1 MIKMMQRTGH
11 EYERTIFNKVRKPGR
26 YTGGELNA
34 VVKDWEKAKVRVAL
48 AFPDLYEVGLSHLGL
63 RLLYYRI
70 NDEEE
75 YLAERVYA
83 PAEDMEEELRA
94 AGLPLFSLETRHN
107 LAAFDLL
114 GFSLQYELSYVN
126 ILNMLTLAG
135 IPLRREERDA
145 AGTEFPLVIGGGPG
159 SFNPEPL
166 ADFFDCF
173 LLGDGEDAILEILA
187 VVADGKAKGKSRA
200 ELRKD
205 LLAVAGV
212 YLPEFYRVEYSPA
225 GTVAAITPASGAPPV
240 VHKRVIPDLNRAYLP
255 KKDLVPWLEIVHDR
269 LALEIMRGCTRGCRF
284 CQAGMI
290 YRPVRERT
298 AELIEGHLAE
308 LLKNTGYEELSLI
321 SLSSADHS
329 EITELAGRLAACY
342 TPEVAI
348 SLPSLRLDAFSPEL
362 AARLQGGKKSTLTV
376 APEAGTGRLRRVIN
390 KNLADEEIVAMART
404 AFGGGWQRLKLYFMI
419 GLPTEEQEDLEGIVD
434 LARRVYEIGRELH
447 GGRARVTVSVANFV
461 PKPHTPF
468 QWRPQ
473 AGIAEIRGKQEFLRR
488 RLAKAGKGLTF
499 SWHEAELSFLEGVFA
514 RGDRRLGAVLAAAF
528 RLGCRFDAWA
538 DHFRWDLWQQAFAAT
553 GLDPAFYTA
562 RSRPREEVL
571 PWSHLSAGVSPDYL
585 WEENLRAK
593 AGIPTPDCRTHC
605 TGCGVCV
612 LYDLPFPPGKG
623 VKAGGGQ
630 DG

>member
-1 MIKMMQRTGH
+1 MYNA
-11 EYERTIFNKVRKPGR
+11 YEPLFDRVRKPGR

-63 RLLYYRI
+63 RLLYHRI
-70 NDEEE
+70 NDQEGF
-75 YLAERVYA
+75 LAERVYA

-94 AGLPLFSLETRHN
+94 AGLPLFSLETRRS

-126 ILNMLTLAG
+126 ILNMMALAG

-145 AGTEFPLVIGGGPG
+145 AGTGFPLVAGGGPG

-166 ADFFDCF
+166 AEFFDFF

-187 VVADGKAKGKSRA
+187 VMAAAKEKGKSRA
-200 ELRKD
+200 ELKKD
-205 LLAVAGV
+205 LMAVPGV
-212 YLPEFYRVEYSPA
+212 YLPEFYRVEYLPSGA
-225 GTVAAITPASGAPPV
+225 VAVITPESGAPPV
-240 VHKRVIPDLNRAYLP
+240 IQKRVIPDLDRAYLP
-255 KKDLVPWLEIVHDR
+255 EKDFVPWLEIVHDR

-298 AELIEGHLAE
+298 GKLIEGHLAK
-308 LLKNTGYEELSLI
+308 LLENTGYEELSLT

-329 EITELAGRLAACY
+329 EIAELAGRLVACY

-376 APEAGTGRLRRVIN
+376 APEAGTDRLRRVIN
-390 KNLADEEIVAMART
+390 KNLTDEEIIAMART

-419 GLPTEEQEDLEGIVD
+419 GLPTEDQEDLEGIVA
-434 LARRVYEIGRELH
+434 LARRVYEIGREFH

-473 AGIAEIRGKQEFLRR
+473 AGLEEIREKQEFLRR
-488 RLAKAGKGLTF
+488 RLAGAGRGLAF

-514 RGDRRLGAVLAAAF
+514 RGDRRLGAVLAEAF
-528 RLGCRFDAWA
+528 RLGCRFEAWP
-538 DHFRWDLWQQAFAAT
+538 DKFRWDLWQEAFAAT
-553 GLDPAFYTA
+553 GLDPAFYTT
-562 RSRPREEVL
+562 RPRPREEVL
-571 PWSHLSAGVSPDYL
+571 PWSHLSAGLSTDFL
-585 WEENLRAK
+585 WEENRRAEE
-593 AGIPTPDCRTHC
+593 GIPTPDCRDRHC
-605 TGCGVCV
+605 TGCGVCMV
-612 LYDLPFPPGKG
+612 FDLPFPPAKRTR
-623 VKAGGGQ
+623 AGGGK
-630 DG
+630 DA